1 MCLLNRL
8 HDYYHAS
15 RFSQLLVYSQSVRPY
30 SDQWDHRKSKEKLG
44 GSTDGKKMKRRSYK
58 GDCGGCSLL
67 PFHERIREPSQ
78 TSTGWTHRINNQAW
92 TTYLELC
99 PVLSSTVLLAVRL
112 HIPPC
117 SPNFNKIA
125 SVSELFYTYRALTQ
139 YLLIQQSFWP
149 LNLIWIFLAVWTNLT
164 YLLLF
169 ESCDECYS
177 FWGEI
182 IYYFVCTRKE
192 TSRLGTLGPFL
203 QPARHTRKT
212 MATSSERLERSF
224 EDSYCL
230 TDLPSEVLVLILEY
244 LPLQDLANVRLVSS
258 VCSVWR
264 LSTVCLAWTTD

>member
-1 MCLLNRL
+1 MYLETEKHKLWWPEHSKGTTKGLRGPIKHGSHWTKCLTCLEHVNKVINIFSFLQNLCLLNRL

-15 RFSQLLVYSQSVRPY
+15 RYSQLLVYSQSVRPY

-99 PVLSSTVLLAVRL
+99 PVLSSTVLLVVRL

-125 SVSELFYTYRALTQ
+125 SVSELFYTYRL
-139 YLLIQQSFWP
+139 
-149 LNLIWIFLAVWTNLT
+149 
-164 YLLLF
+164 
-169 ESCDECYS
+169 
-177 FWGEI
+177 
-182 IYYFVCTRKE
+182 
-192 TSRLGTLGPFL
+192 
-203 QPARHTRKT
+203 
-212 MATSSERLERSF
+212 
-224 EDSYCL
+224 
-230 TDLPSEVLVLILEY
+230 
-244 LPLQDLANVRLVSS
+244 
-258 VCSVWR
+258 
-264 LSTVCLAWTTD
+264 